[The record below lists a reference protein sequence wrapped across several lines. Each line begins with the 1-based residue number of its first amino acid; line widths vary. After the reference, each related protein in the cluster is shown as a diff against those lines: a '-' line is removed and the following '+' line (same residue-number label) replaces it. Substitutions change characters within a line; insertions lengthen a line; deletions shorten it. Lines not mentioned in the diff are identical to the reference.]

1 MRREP
6 ATEWKSKVAASLQ
19 PAVPQQMRIYRAVMH
34 REVQPRHHQVFQLF
48 SHVYRVELSV
58 FHVHCPLVGQTFLSV
73 L

>member
-48 SHVYRVELSV
+48 PHVYRVELSV